1 MKVSTCKHGT
11 KPTSQTLT
19 CEGEDQ
25 FGRKKIET
33 RQIEVLT
40 CEQCKHEVLELLKDV
55 PCDTCGDGVM
65 QIHDEAWAKCDK
77 CGHSCDLYQL
87 EMISKR
93 TEKSQI
99 WHEIRECYL
108 EDARRGSKGG
118 GSGDKGPKK
127 EDKLGSRSLRQVTWT
142 DEDVKVMGQSKIEP
156 KDAWLSVR
164 GLPEGVSGEE
174 VRKAIERKLGL
185 WSCSEAEVKPAPDDG
200 KICYWCG
207 STSDRHV
214 IEGENRRCKACG
226 ALEGILDIEEFEN
239 PDK

>member
-1 MKVSTCKHGT
+1 VKDKVSTCKHGT

-25 FGRKKIET
+25 FGRKKVET
-33 RQIEVLT
+33 VKIEVLT
-40 CEQCKHEVLELLKDV
+40 CEQCKREVLELLKDV
-55 PCDTCGDGVM
+55 PCNTCGEGVM
-65 QIHDEAWAKCDK
+65 QIFDEAWAKCDK

-108 EDARRGSKGG
+108 EDTRRGSKGG

-142 DEDVKVMGQSKIEP
+142 EDESKIVKQNSLEP
-156 KDAWLSVR
+156 KGKIR
-164 GLPEGVSGEE
+164 TIKGLPEGVTGEQ
-174 VRKAIERKLGL
+174 VRAAAARKLG
-185 WSCSEAEVKPAPDDG
+185 
-200 KICYWCG
+200 
-207 STSDRHV
+207 
-214 IEGENRRCKACG
+214 IE
-226 ALEGILDIEEFEN
+226 
-239 PDK
+239 